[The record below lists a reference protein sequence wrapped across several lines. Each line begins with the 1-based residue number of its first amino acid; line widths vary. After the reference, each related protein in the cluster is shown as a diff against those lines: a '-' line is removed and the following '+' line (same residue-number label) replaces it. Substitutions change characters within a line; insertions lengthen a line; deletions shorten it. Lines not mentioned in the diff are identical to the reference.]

1 MTTLR
6 YSSQRLA
13 YGVVALAIGAS
24 MLACSLIPGSGATVG
39 TPTPIPGATTSS
51 SAAGSSR
58 ELRSGEAATGRLA
71 ANSAEVFSVKVEEG
85 QALRLELDVEG
96 KADDLTVGVA
106 DGTGKVI
113 ATQSS
118 VTGKRLTVVT
128 GPLAAG
134 DYTVT
139 VTNTGASEAGYTV
152 TATTGDA
159 ETVGVLP
166 VSEEEAAATAV
177 AAGSDPTP
185 TTGEISGPAGG
196 DVGQTAC
203 DHPYFPMRPG
213 ATWIYDFVSAEYS
226 GQYTMV
232 IDSVTGDRESAQAT
246 MTANFAELVITY
258 SWTCTRA
265 GGVQSF
271 DYAMGAAT
279 GGGLAASN
287 MTGEG
292 YFLVPAD
299 QLVTNA
305 SWTYSSAGEMTME
318 VSGQSL
324 SGSTTSN
331 TTQTVAG
338 VGGSYDYQGATLT
351 DVVVILS
358 EQITSVSMAGIET
371 PGVETTSTLEFARG
385 IGLISSASGGEYPSS
400 MTLVSHNIP

>member
-1 MTTLR
+1 
-6 YSSQRLA
+6 
-13 YGVVALAIGAS
+13 V
-24 MLACSLIPGSGATVG
+24 
-39 TPTPIPGATTSS
+39 
-51 SAAGSSR
+51 
-58 ELRSGEAATGRLA
+58 
-71 ANSAEVFSVKVEEG
+71 
-85 QALRLELDVEG
+85 
-96 KADDLTVGVA
+96 
-106 DGTGKVI
+106 
-113 ATQSS
+113 
-118 VTGKRLTVVT
+118 
-128 GPLAAG
+128 
-134 DYTVT
+134 
-139 VTNTGASEAGYTV
+139 
-152 TATTGDA
+152 
-159 ETVGVLP
+159 
-166 VSEEEAAATAV
+166 AAATAV

-185 TTGEISGPAGG
+185 TTGDISGTAGG

-213 ATWIYDFVSAEYS
+213 ATWTYDFLSAEYS

-258 SWTCTRA
+258 NWTCTRA

-271 DYAMGAAT
+271 DYAMGGAT

-287 MTGEG
+287 ITGEG
-292 YFLVPAD
+292 YFLIPAD

-305 SWTYSSAGEMTME
+305 SWTYSSAGEMTMDI
-318 VSGQSL
+318 SGQSL

-331 TTQTVAG
+331 TTHTVAG